1 MYFPISCIT
10 KEVSAQLR
18 IKYAHVKVYKLK
30 VYRYAQ
36 FDGDEQAMGSARLS
50 WTRTSEEKH
59 REGPERQH
67 STQGHLGD
75 PNQEGGREQQL
86 LLLLHGVSSS
96 GEGVREVPGRRVHQH
111 EGRPRRRGRACPAR
125 PPRCR
130 QEEGGPRRRRRAC
143 PARAPRRG
151 QEEGGPGRHQ
161 IRRRGGQSWAC
172 ASAGGGDEGERRG
185 GAGACASAGVADEGE
200 VRPTESFGCGWGSQS
215 GGDAS
220 RELHCK

>member
-1 MYFPISCIT
+1 
-10 KEVSAQLR
+10 
-18 IKYAHVKVYKLK
+18 
-30 VYRYAQ
+30 
-36 FDGDEQAMGSARLS
+36 MGSARLS

-151 QEEGGPGRHQ
+151 QEEGGPRHRRRACPARALRRGQEEGGPGRHQ

-220 RELHCK
+220 RELQIGRAHV